1 MAPRFDGVLFSLRQD
16 FSLNMEI
23 FECFIKSAGNLCME
37 TKTVK
42 PFDMD
47 FHGFGSSFGMNKVFI
62 QSSEYV

>member
-1 MAPRFDGVLFSLRQD
+1 
-16 FSLNMEI
+16 MEI

-47 FHGFGSSFGMNKVFI
+47 FHGFGSSFGMNKIFM